1 MEYILE
7 MHHIK
12 KSNEIFLA
20 ATFNKNLSL
29 SIRQDLLVLVCKNC
43 ILYNIIY
50 NRMVRNRSIQ
60 SNCIRLSDS
69 LKSANATYNVGNM
82 FKYQTCKG
90 KASETNKTCPCP
102 LCTEK
107 HTGDTLWMCD
117 SGASD
122 HFTFNLNDF
131 SEYTPF
137 GDHDK
142 RWVKTA
148 DSLSLLLGE
157 GTIIFKH
164 TLRTGKTHL
173 VKLYPVLYMLSASA
187 QLISNGRLCRQ
198 GLIATQDNECVV
210 FSFKSDS
217 QVY

>member
-1 MEYILE
+1 MVPASANFVQGSSTGSGLKELTLEEEEALYEDTIVYETDDDFRAEYYDDEDYEMEYVSE
-7 MHHIK
+7 MDHIK
-12 KSNEIFLA
+12 KSNKIFIA
-20 ATFNKNLSL
+20 ATFNENLSL

-50 NRMVRNRSIQ
+50 NRMFRNHSIE

-69 LKSANATYNVGNM
+69 LKSANTTYHVGNM

-90 KASETNKTCPCP
+90 KATQTNKTCPCP

-107 HTGDTLWMCD
+107 CTGDTLWMCD

-122 HFTFNLNDF
+122 HFTFDLKDF

-137 GDHDK
+137 GENDQ

-148 DSLSLLLGE
+148 DSLSPLLGE
-157 GTIIFKH
+157 GTII
-164 TLRTGKTHL
+164 
-173 VKLYPVLYMLSASA
+173 
-187 QLISNGRLCRQ
+187 
-198 GLIATQDNECVV
+198 
-210 FSFKSDS
+210 
-217 QVY
+217 